1 MPAITKRILR
11 LSGAILL
18 LSGTYANSATAGA
31 GSVQERAAFANC
43 DVSKHPILNTLPPA
57 DLDTGREA
65 NSTGTRTGEDKA
77 EHPRLSNREI
87 LRALAKVGFNPH
99 YYSNRE
105 AEQKLLGGRLYQDN
119 RRHDK
124 ALNPLHGLNE
134 NEILEILGEPEVRKS
149 YDRGATWLYHVGYS
163 QETLLVAFKN
173 GRCTEPENENNN
185 SFFQTWHYYAPYWC
199 DYPLHPFLEKP
210 PSNHLY
216 EYHTFDSVPF
226 SADTVKKLMHLN
238 FNPLYG
244 DKEELELKAAEQFCR
259 LATGKTPAQIQ
270 QLAGEP
276 IRYSE
281 TNGSKRW
288 IYFLGYNKVPLG
300 LVFDNNTCSQA
311 LIIAPEQELKN
322 HTRSDF
328 SFTNPILSQQKNK
341 HEGET
346 QAQKLPDFKA
356 LSQLSFNPYYF
367 GVEAAEET
375 AADQF
380 ARAAEGL
387 ALGQIK
393 ALAGEPVVLPAST
406 GNAVLLYN
414 FGFNRIPVRLLM
426 KHNHCVYAQ
435 VMVPETEAEKQKLC
449 AYQRDEIYGRR
460 RFQHLDGEA
469 LPTDFF
475 AKQAQIKPLKYGEM
489 IAAILHSPDY
499 GKVHADS
506 WYPSV
511 AEHDAATRLC
521 QLLPNKSSAD
531 VLALT
536 GPKFTVK
543 VGQFVL
549 WPDTPEGQI
558 NWLLHFRRAPLRLKF
573 ENDKCLAAMVLSN
586 AEDTDFWRRR
596 LDCFQKGKV
605 IGMSASE
612 LIKCYGEPDKRG
624 PSKESGDTLFY
635 FLDARSTIELSL
647 ENDKCT
653 EMKCMVECR

>member
-1 MPAITKRILR
+1 M
-11 LSGAILL
+11 LL
-18 LSGTYANSATAGA
+18 IGVTHAASAEAGA
-31 GSVQERAAFANC
+31 GSAHEKAHHIHF
-43 DVSKHPILNTLPPA
+43 DVRKHPILNTLPPA
-57 DLDTGREA
+57 VLDTDKEA
-65 NSTGTRTGEDKA
+65 KSTGSNES
-77 EHPRLSNREI
+77 EHAKLSTKDI
-87 LRALAKVGFNPH
+87 LRAIAKVGFNPH

-105 AEQKLLGGRLYQDN
+105 AEQKLLGDRFYQDH
-119 RRHDK
+119 RRSSK
-124 ALNPLHGLNE
+124 AINPLHGLNE
-134 NEILEILGEPEVRKS
+134 KEILEILGEPEVRKS
-149 YDRGATWLYHVGYS
+149 YDSGPTWLYHLGYS

-173 GRCTEPENENNN
+173 GRCTEPETENNN
-185 SFFQTWHYYAPYWC
+185 SFFQTWHYYVPYWC

-210 PSNHLY
+210 PSNPLS

-226 SADTVKKLMHLN
+226 AVDTVKKLMHLN
-238 FNPLYG
+238 FNPLYS

-259 LATGKTPAQIQ
+259 LATGMTPAQIRK
-270 QLAGEP
+270 LAGEP

-281 TNGSKRW
+281 SNGSKRW

-322 HTRSDF
+322 HTHSGF
-328 SFTNPILSQQKNK
+328 SFTNPILSQKKNR

-346 QAQKLPDFKA
+346 QAQKLPDFQA

-367 GVEAAEET
+367 GVEAAEKT

-414 FGFNRIPVRLLM
+414 FGFNRIPVRLSM
-426 KHNHCVYAQ
+426 KQNHCVHAQ

-475 AKQAQIKPLKYGEM
+475 AKQAQIKPLTYGEM
-489 IAAILHSPDY
+489 IAAVLHSPDY
-499 GKVHADS
+499 GKGHADS

-511 AEHDAATRLC
+511 AEHDAAARLC
-521 QLLPNKSSAD
+521 QLILNKSSAD

-549 WPDTPEGQI
+549 WPDTREGQI

-586 AEDTDFWRRR
+586 AEDTDYWRRR
-596 LDCFQKGKV
+596 LDCFHKGKV

-612 LIKCYGEPDKRG
+612 LTKCYGEPDKRG
-624 PSKESGDTLFY
+624 PSKESSDTLFY

-653 EMKCMVECR
+653 EMRCMVECH